1 MIWYGLKIASSG
13 KPIGRIWYSLLLVF
27 LGHHWLGTCNIWVR
41 SVLAAAH
48 VVEHVLLWSCSR
60 VEGSKGD
67 ECALLRERQI
77 EGEAM
82 SRSLQPSFGVTCQQ
96 WTLEVMM
103 GMNLTSFSRLREF
116 ILIWRYKQEKQTR
129 ESRSL
134 CGLLSVDF
142 AGWTQSLKY
151 GWQIFCNIS
160 AYVEFFKS

>member
-1 MIWYGLKIASSG
+1 M
-13 KPIGRIWYSLLLVF
+13 
-27 LGHHWLGTCNIWVR
+27 R

-67 ECALLRERQI
+67 ECVLLRERQI

-82 SRSLQPSFGVTCQQ
+82 SRSLQPLFGVTCQQ
-96 WTLEVMM
+96 WTLDVTM
-103 GMNLTSFSRLREF
+103 GLSLTSLSRLREV
-116 ILIWRYKQEKQTR
+116 ILIWRCKQGKQTC

-142 AGWTQSLKY
+142 AG
-151 GWQIFCNIS
+151 
-160 AYVEFFKS
+160 